1 MARFTGPRGKVVRR
15 LDYPVFES
23 PKFSRIEKNNYPP
36 GEHGPNSR
44 RRLSDYGI
52 QMREKQRIKYTYGV
66 LEKQFRNYFK
76 KADLKEGIT
85 GHILIQMLECR
96 LDNVVYRMGF
106 APTRRAARQLVTHGH
121 FLVNNRK
128 VNIPSFQVKEG
139 TEIRVRDKSKRIPLV
154 LDSVKRIKGDH
165 TLPWMSIDKAKLVG
179 LFQQVPERNEIPEEF
194 NEQLV
199 VELYSK

>member
-1 MARFTGPRGKVVRR
+1 MNK
-15 LDYPVFES
+15 
-23 PKFSRIEKNNYPP
+23 NYPP
-36 GEHGPNSR
+36 GEHGPTSR

-52 QMREKQRIKYTYGV
+52 QMREKQRIKYTYGI

-85 GHILIQMLECR
+85 GHILLQMLESR
-96 LDNVVYRMGF
+96 LDNIVYRMGF
-106 APTRRAARQLVTHGH
+106 APTRRAARQLVSHGH

-128 VNIPSFQVKEG
+128 VNIPSFQVKENS
-139 TEIRVRDKSKRIPLV
+139 EIRVRDKSKRLPLI

-165 TLPWMSIDKAKLVG
+165 TLEWLSIDKAKLVG
-179 LFQQVPERNEIPEEF
+179 LFLKVPERNEIPEEF

>member
-1 MARFTGPRGKVVRR
+1 
-15 LDYPVFES
+15 
-23 PKFSRIEKNNYPP
+23 
-36 GEHGPNSR
+36 
-44 RRLSDYGI
+44 
-52 QMREKQRIKYTYGV
+52 
-66 LEKQFRNYFK
+66 
-76 KADLKEGIT
+76 
-85 GHILIQMLECR
+85 MLESR

-128 VNIPSFQVKEG
+128 VNIPSFSVKEG
-139 TEIRVRDKSKRIPLV
+139 SVIQVRDKSKRIPII

-179 LFQQVPERNEIPEEF
+179 EFMKVPERNEIPEDF

>member
-1 MARFTGPRGKVVRR
+1 MN
-15 LDYPVFES
+15 
-23 PKFSRIEKNNYPP
+23 NNYPP
-36 GEHGPNSR
+36 GEHGPSSH

-52 QMREKQRIKYTYGV
+52 QMREKQRIKYTYGI
-66 LEKQFRNYFK
+66 LERQFRNYFK

-85 GHILIQMLECR
+85 GHILIQMLESR

-128 VNIPSFQVKEG
+128 VNIPSFLLKND
-139 TEIRVRDKSKRIPLV
+139 TEIKVREKSKRIPLI

-165 TLPWMSIDKAKLVG
+165 TLPWLSIDKAKLVG
-179 LFQQVPERNEIPEEF
+179 VFMRTPERNEVPEEF

>member
-1 MARFTGPRGKVVRR
+1 MARYNGPRGKVVRR

-23 PKFSRIEKNNYPP
+23 PKFSRMNRNYPP
-36 GEHGPNSR
+36 GEHGPTSR

-76 KADLKEGIT
+76 KADTKEGIT
-85 GHILIQMLECR
+85 GHILLQMLESR

-128 VNIPSFQVKEG
+128 VNIPSFSVKEG
-139 TEIRVRDKSKRIPLV
+139 SVIQVRDKSKRIPII

-179 LFQQVPERNEIPEEF
+179 EFLKVPERNEIPEDF